1 MSFKVFF
8 NIGNSRLFLL
18 FCAFSFSFGADE
30 QIITAQKR
38 EQILSEY
45 EKLEAAKSELD
56 SYRQA
61 TKRLFNERQAQLL
74 AKEAELNATLALIAQ
89 KEQNISEA
97 NAKSEAKVADMLAKN
112 EAILNELKKGNND
125 KMLEAYVKMKD
136 GKIAEVLGAMDATD
150 AAKLLYRMEAK
161 KISAVLAK
169 MDAAKAVELTNLIKE
184 GKIFDE
190 NASKD
195 SPAQNIAQN
204 GDENASANQ
213 EFQNSLCY
221 NYKKEQK
228 CLIDFAEL
236 G

>member
-8 NIGNSRLFLL
+8 NFGNSRLFLL

-56 SYRQA
+56 SYREA
-61 TKRLFNERQAQLL
+61 TKRLFEQRQAQLL

-136 GKIAEVLGAMDATD
+136 GKIAEVLGVMDATD

-161 KISAVLAK
+161 KISSVLAK

-195 SPAQNIAQN
+195 NSSQNIAQN
-204 GDENASANQ
+204 GDENASAN
-213 EFQNSLCY
+213 
-221 NYKKEQK
+221 
-228 CLIDFAEL
+228 
-236 G
+236 

>member
-8 NIGNSRLFLL
+8 NFGNSRLFLL

-56 SYRQA
+56 SYREA

-74 AKEAELNATLALIAQ
+74 AKETELNATLALIAQ

-169 MDAAKAVELTNLIKE
+169 MDAAKAVELTNLIRE

-204 GDENASANQ
+204 GDENASAN
-213 EFQNSLCY
+213 
-221 NYKKEQK
+221 
-228 CLIDFAEL
+228 
-236 G
+236 

>member
-8 NIGNSRLFLL
+8 NLGNSRLFLL

-56 SYRQA
+56 SYREA
-61 TKRLFNERQAQLL
+61 TKRLFEQRQAQLL

-97 NAKSEAKVADMLAKN
+97 NAKSEAKVADMLANN

-125 KMLEAYVKMKD
+125 KMLEAYIKMKD
-136 GKIAEVLGAMDATD
+136 GKIAEVLGAMDAID

-169 MDAAKAVELTNLIKE
+169 MDAAKAVELTNLIRE

-190 NASKD
+190 NSSKD
-195 SPAQNIAQN
+195 SPTQNIAQN
-204 GDENASANQ
+204 GDENASAN
-213 EFQNSLCY
+213 
-221 NYKKEQK
+221 
-228 CLIDFAEL
+228 
-236 G
+236 

>member
-1 MSFKVFF
+1 MKSLLWGILEGIKKMSFKVFF
-8 NIGNSRLFLL
+8 NLGNSRLFLL

-30 QIITAQKR
+30 QIIAAQKR

-56 SYRQA
+56 SYREA

-136 GKIAEVLGAMDATD
+136 GKIAEVLGAMDAID

-169 MDAAKAVELTNLIKE
+169 MDAAKAVELTNLIRE

-190 NASKD
+190 NTSKD
-195 SPAQNIAQN
+195 SPTQNIAQN
-204 GDENASANQ
+204 GDENASAN
-213 EFQNSLCY
+213 
-221 NYKKEQK
+221 
-228 CLIDFAEL
+228 
-236 G
+236 

>member
-1 MSFKVFF
+1 MKSLLWGILEGIKKMSFKVFF
-8 NIGNSRLFLL
+8 NFGNSRLFLL

-30 QIITAQKR
+30 QIIAAQKR

-56 SYRQA
+56 SYREA
-61 TKRLFNERQAQLL
+61 TKRLFEQRQAQLL

-136 GKIAEVLGAMDATD
+136 GKIAEVLGAMDAID

-169 MDAAKAVELTNLIKE
+169 MDAAKAVELTNLIRE

-190 NASKD
+190 NTSKD
-195 SPAQNIAQN
+195 SPTQNIAQN
-204 GDENASANQ
+204 GDENASAN
-213 EFQNSLCY
+213 
-221 NYKKEQK
+221 
-228 CLIDFAEL
+228 
-236 G
+236 

>member
-1 MSFKVFF
+1 MKSLLWGILEGIKKMSFKVFF
-8 NIGNSRLFLL
+8 NLGNSRLFLL

-56 SYRQA
+56 SYREA

-136 GKIAEVLGAMDATD
+136 GKIAEVLGAMDAID

-195 SPAQNIAQN
+195 NSSQN
-204 GDENASANQ
+204 GDENASAN
-213 EFQNSLCY
+213 
-221 NYKKEQK
+221 
-228 CLIDFAEL
+228 
-236 G
+236 

>member
-56 SYRQA
+56 SYREA

-136 GKIAEVLGAMDATD
+136 GKIAEVLGAMDAID

-169 MDAAKAVELTNLIKE
+169 MDAAKAVELTNLIRE

-195 SPAQNIAQN
+195 NSSQN
-204 GDENASANQ
+204 GDENASAN
-213 EFQNSLCY
+213 
-221 NYKKEQK
+221 
-228 CLIDFAEL
+228 
-236 G
+236 

>member
-8 NIGNSRLFLL
+8 NLGNSRLFLL

-56 SYRQA
+56 SYREA

-195 SPAQNIAQN
+195 NSSQN
-204 GDENASANQ
+204 GDENASTN
-213 EFQNSLCY
+213 
-221 NYKKEQK
+221 
-228 CLIDFAEL
+228 
-236 G
+236 

>member
-1 MSFKVFF
+1 MKSLLWGILEGIKKMSFKVFF
-8 NIGNSRLFLL
+8 NLGNSRLFLL
-18 FCAFSFSFGADE
+18 FCAFSFSFSADE

-56 SYRQA
+56 SYREA
-61 TKRLFNERQAQLL
+61 TKRLFEQRQAQLL

-204 GDENASANQ
+204 GDENASAN
-213 EFQNSLCY
+213 
-221 NYKKEQK
+221 
-228 CLIDFAEL
+228 
-236 G
+236 

>member
-1 MSFKVFF
+1 MKSLLWGILEGIKKMSFKVFF
-8 NIGNSRLFLL
+8 NLGNSRLFLL

-56 SYRQA
+56 SYREA

-136 GKIAEVLGAMDATD
+136 GKIAEVLGAMDAID

-169 MDAAKAVELTNLIKE
+169 MDAAKAVELTNLIRE

-195 SPAQNIAQN
+195 NSSQN
-204 GDENASANQ
+204 GDENASAN
-213 EFQNSLCY
+213 
-221 NYKKEQK
+221 
-228 CLIDFAEL
+228 
-236 G
+236 

>member
-1 MSFKVFF
+1 MKSLLWGILEGIKKMSFKAFF
-8 NIGNSRLFLL
+8 NLGNSRLFLL

-56 SYRQA
+56 SYREA

-190 NASKD
+190 NSSKD
-195 SPAQNIAQN
+195 NSSQN
-204 GDENASANQ
+204 GDENASAN
-213 EFQNSLCY
+213 
-221 NYKKEQK
+221 
-228 CLIDFAEL
+228 
-236 G
+236 

>member
-1 MSFKVFF
+1 MKSLLWGILEGIKKMSFKVFF
-8 NIGNSRLFLL
+8 NLGNSRLFLL

-56 SYRQA
+56 SYREA

-204 GDENASANQ
+204 GDENASAN
-213 EFQNSLCY
+213 
-221 NYKKEQK
+221 
-228 CLIDFAEL
+228 
-236 G
+236 

>member
-56 SYRQA
+56 SYREA
-61 TKRLFNERQAQLL
+61 TKRLFEQRQAQLL

-125 KMLEAYVKMKD
+125 KMLEAYIKMKD
-136 GKIAEVLGAMDATD
+136 GKIAEVLGAMDAID

-195 SPAQNIAQN
+195 NSSQN
-204 GDENASANQ
+204 GDENASAN
-213 EFQNSLCY
+213 
-221 NYKKEQK
+221 
-228 CLIDFAEL
+228 
-236 G
+236 

>member
-1 MSFKVFF
+1 MKSLLWGILEGIKKMSFKVFF

-56 SYRQA
+56 SYREA
-61 TKRLFNERQAQLL
+61 TKRLFEQRQAQLL

-136 GKIAEVLGAMDATD
+136 GKIAEVLGAMDAID

-190 NASKD
+190 NSSKD
-195 SPAQNIAQN
+195 NSSQNIAQN
-204 GDENASANQ
+204 GDENASAN
-213 EFQNSLCY
+213 
-221 NYKKEQK
+221 
-228 CLIDFAEL
+228 
-236 G
+236 

>member
-1 MSFKVFF
+1 MKSLLWGILEGIKKMSFKVLF
-8 NIGNSRLFLL
+8 NLGNSRLFLL

-56 SYRQA
+56 SYREA
-61 TKRLFNERQAQLL
+61 TKRLFEQRQAQLL

-190 NASKD
+190 NSSKD
-195 SPAQNIAQN
+195 NSAQN
-204 GDENASANQ
+204 GDENASAN
-213 EFQNSLCY
+213 
-221 NYKKEQK
+221 
-228 CLIDFAEL
+228 
-236 G
+236 

>member
-1 MSFKVFF
+1 MSFKVLF
-8 NIGNSRLFLL
+8 NLGNSRLFLL

-56 SYRQA
+56 SYREA

-136 GKIAEVLGAMDATD
+136 GKIAEVLGTMDATD

-195 SPAQNIAQN
+195 SPAQNIVQN
-204 GDENASANQ
+204 GDENASAN
-213 EFQNSLCY
+213 
-221 NYKKEQK
+221 
-228 CLIDFAEL
+228 
-236 G
+236 

>member
-8 NIGNSRLFLL
+8 NLGNSRLFLL

-56 SYRQA
+56 SYREA

-97 NAKSEAKVADMLAKN
+97 NAKSEAKVAGMLAKN

-204 GDENASANQ
+204 GDENASAN
-213 EFQNSLCY
+213 
-221 NYKKEQK
+221 
-228 CLIDFAEL
+228 
-236 G
+236 

>member
-8 NIGNSRLFLL
+8 NLGNSRLFLL
-18 FCAFSFSFGADE
+18 FFAFSFSFGADE

-56 SYRQA
+56 SYREA
-61 TKRLFNERQAQLL
+61 TKRLFEQRQAQLL

-136 GKIAEVLGAMDATD
+136 GKIAEVLGAMDAID

-169 MDAAKAVELTNLIKE
+169 MDAAKAVELTNLIRE

-190 NASKD
+190 NTSKD
-195 SPAQNIAQN
+195 NSSQN
-204 GDENASANQ
+204 GDENASAN
-213 EFQNSLCY
+213 
-221 NYKKEQK
+221 
-228 CLIDFAEL
+228 
-236 G
+236 

>member
-8 NIGNSRLFLL
+8 NLGNSRLFLL

-56 SYRQA
+56 SYREA
-61 TKRLFNERQAQLL
+61 TKRLFEQRQAQLL

-136 GKIAEVLGAMDATD
+136 GKIAEVLGAMDAID

-169 MDAAKAVELTNLIKE
+169 MDAAKAVELTNLIRE

-195 SPAQNIAQN
+195 NSAQNS
-204 GDENASANQ
+204 DENASAN
-213 EFQNSLCY
+213 
-221 NYKKEQK
+221 
-228 CLIDFAEL
+228 
-236 G
+236 

>member
-1 MSFKVFF
+1 MKSLLWGILEGIKKMSFKVFF
-8 NIGNSRLFLL
+8 NFGNSRLFLL
-18 FCAFSFSFGADE
+18 FCAFSLSFGADK

-56 SYRQA
+56 SYREA

-125 KMLEAYVKMKD
+125 KMLEAYAKMKD
-136 GKIAEVLGAMDATD
+136 GKIAEVLGAMDAID

-169 MDAAKAVELTNLIKE
+169 MDAAKAVELTNLIRE

-190 NASKD
+190 NSSKD
-195 SPAQNIAQN
+195 NSAQN
-204 GDENASANQ
+204 GDENASAN
-213 EFQNSLCY
+213 
-221 NYKKEQK
+221 
-228 CLIDFAEL
+228 
-236 G
+236 

>member
-1 MSFKVFF
+1 MKSLLWGILEGIKKMSFKVFF
-8 NIGNSRLFLL
+8 NLGNSRLFLL
-18 FCAFSFSFGADE
+18 FCAFSFSFSADE

-56 SYRQA
+56 SYREA

-195 SPAQNIAQN
+195 NSSQN
-204 GDENASANQ
+204 GDENASTN
-213 EFQNSLCY
+213 
-221 NYKKEQK
+221 
-228 CLIDFAEL
+228 
-236 G
+236 

>member
-1 MSFKVFF
+1 MRSLLWGILEGIKKMSFKVFF
-8 NIGNSRLFLL
+8 NFGNSRLFLL

-30 QIITAQKR
+30 QIIAAQKR

-56 SYRQA
+56 SYREA
-61 TKRLFNERQAQLL
+61 TKRLFEQRQAQLL

-125 KMLEAYVKMKD
+125 KMLEAYIKMKD
-136 GKIAEVLGAMDATD
+136 GKIAEVLGAMDAID

-169 MDAAKAVELTNLIKE
+169 MDAAKAVELTNLIRE

-190 NASKD
+190 NSSKD
-195 SPAQNIAQN
+195 NSSQN
-204 GDENASANQ
+204 GDENASAN
-213 EFQNSLCY
+213 
-221 NYKKEQK
+221 
-228 CLIDFAEL
+228 
-236 G
+236 

>member
-1 MSFKVFF
+1 MKSLLWGILEGIKKMSFKVFF
-8 NIGNSRLFLL
+8 NFGNSRLFLL

-30 QIITAQKR
+30 QIIAAQKR

-56 SYRQA
+56 SYREA

-190 NASKD
+190 NSSKD
-195 SPAQNIAQN
+195 NSAQN
-204 GDENASANQ
+204 GDENASAN
-213 EFQNSLCY
+213 
-221 NYKKEQK
+221 
-228 CLIDFAEL
+228 
-236 G
+236 

>member
-8 NIGNSRLFLL
+8 NLGNSRLFLL

-56 SYRQA
+56 SYREA
-61 TKRLFNERQAQLL
+61 TKRLFEQRQAQLL

-169 MDAAKAVELTNLIKE
+169 MDAAKAVELTNLIRE

-190 NASKD
+190 NTSKD
-195 SPAQNIAQN
+195 SPTQNIAQN
-204 GDENASANQ
+204 GDENASAN
-213 EFQNSLCY
+213 
-221 NYKKEQK
+221 
-228 CLIDFAEL
+228 
-236 G
+236 

>member
-8 NIGNSRLFLL
+8 NLGNSRLFLL

-56 SYRQA
+56 SYREA

-97 NAKSEAKVADMLAKN
+97 NAKREAKVADMLAKN

-190 NASKD
+190 NSSKD
-195 SPAQNIAQN
+195 NSAQN
-204 GDENASANQ
+204 GDENASAN
-213 EFQNSLCY
+213 
-221 NYKKEQK
+221 
-228 CLIDFAEL
+228 
-236 G
+236 

>member
-8 NIGNSRLFLL
+8 NLGNSRLFLL

-56 SYRQA
+56 SYREA
-61 TKRLFNERQAQLL
+61 TKRLFEQRQAQLL

-195 SPAQNIAQN
+195 NSAQN
-204 GDENASANQ
+204 GDENASAN
-213 EFQNSLCY
+213 
-221 NYKKEQK
+221 
-228 CLIDFAEL
+228 
-236 G
+236 

>member
-8 NIGNSRLFLL
+8 NLGNSRLFLL
-18 FCAFSFSFGADE
+18 FCAFSFSFSADE

-56 SYRQA
+56 SYREA
-61 TKRLFNERQAQLL
+61 TKRLFEQRQAQLL

-204 GDENASANQ
+204 GDENASAN
-213 EFQNSLCY
+213 
-221 NYKKEQK
+221 
-228 CLIDFAEL
+228 
-236 G
+236 

>member
-1 MSFKVFF
+1 MKSLLWGILEGIKKMSFKVFF
-8 NIGNSRLFLL
+8 NLGNSRLFLL

-56 SYRQA
+56 SYREA

-169 MDAAKAVELTNLIKE
+169 MDAAKAVELTNLIRE

-190 NASKD
+190 NTSKD
-195 SPAQNIAQN
+195 NSAQN
-204 GDENASANQ
+204 GDENASAN
-213 EFQNSLCY
+213 
-221 NYKKEQK
+221 
-228 CLIDFAEL
+228 
-236 G
+236 

>member
-30 QIITAQKR
+30 QIIAAQKR

-56 SYRQA
+56 SYREA
-61 TKRLFNERQAQLL
+61 TKRLFEQRQAQLL

-125 KMLEAYVKMKD
+125 KMLEAYIKMKD
-136 GKIAEVLGAMDATD
+136 GKIAEVLGAMDAID

-169 MDAAKAVELTNLIKE
+169 MDAAKAVELTNLIRE

-190 NASKD
+190 NTSKD
-195 SPAQNIAQN
+195 NSAQN
-204 GDENASANQ
+204 GDENASAN
-213 EFQNSLCY
+213 
-221 NYKKEQK
+221 
-228 CLIDFAEL
+228 
-236 G
+236 

>member
-8 NIGNSRLFLL
+8 NLGNSRLFLL

-30 QIITAQKR
+30 QIIAAQKR

-56 SYRQA
+56 SYREA

-169 MDAAKAVELTNLIKE
+169 MDAAKAVELTNLIRE

-190 NASKD
+190 NTSKD
-195 SPAQNIAQN
+195 NSSQN
-204 GDENASANQ
+204 GDENASAN
-213 EFQNSLCY
+213 
-221 NYKKEQK
+221 
-228 CLIDFAEL
+228 
-236 G
+236 

>member
-1 MSFKVFF
+1 MKSLLWGILEGIKKMSFKVLF
-8 NIGNSRLFLL
+8 NLGNSRLFLL

-56 SYRQA
+56 SYREA

-190 NASKD
+190 NSSKD
-195 SPAQNIAQN
+195 NSSQN
-204 GDENASANQ
+204 GDENASAN
-213 EFQNSLCY
+213 
-221 NYKKEQK
+221 
-228 CLIDFAEL
+228 
-236 G
+236 

>member
-8 NIGNSRLFLL
+8 NLGNSRLFLL

-56 SYRQA
+56 SYREA

-112 EAILNELKKGNND
+112 EAILNEIKKGNND

-136 GKIAEVLGAMDATD
+136 GKIAEVLGAMDAID

-195 SPAQNIAQN
+195 NSAQN
-204 GDENASANQ
+204 GDENASTN
-213 EFQNSLCY
+213 
-221 NYKKEQK
+221 
-228 CLIDFAEL
+228 
-236 G
+236 

>member
-1 MSFKVFF
+1 MKSLLWGILEGIKKMSFKVFF
-8 NIGNSRLFLL
+8 NLGNSRLFLL

-56 SYRQA
+56 SYREA

-169 MDAAKAVELTNLIKE
+169 MDAAKAVELTNLIRE

-195 SPAQNIAQN
+195 NSSQN
-204 GDENASANQ
+204 GDENASVN
-213 EFQNSLCY
+213 
-221 NYKKEQK
+221 
-228 CLIDFAEL
+228 
-236 G
+236 

>member
-1 MSFKVFF
+1 MKSLLWGILEGIKKMSFKVFF

-56 SYRQA
+56 SYREA
-61 TKRLFNERQAQLL
+61 TKRLFEQRQAQLL

-136 GKIAEVLGAMDATD
+136 GKIAEVLGAMDAID

-169 MDAAKAVELTNLIKE
+169 MDAAKAVELTNLIRE

-190 NASKD
+190 NTSKD
-195 SPAQNIAQN
+195 SPAQN
-204 GDENASANQ
+204 GDENTSAN
-213 EFQNSLCY
+213 
-221 NYKKEQK
+221 
-228 CLIDFAEL
+228 
-236 G
+236 

>member
-8 NIGNSRLFLL
+8 NLGNSRLFLL

-56 SYRQA
+56 SYREA
-61 TKRLFNERQAQLL
+61 TKRLFEQRQAQLL

-136 GKIAEVLGAMDATD
+136 GKIAEVLGAMDAID

-169 MDAAKAVELTNLIKE
+169 MDAAKAVELTNLIRE

-190 NASKD
+190 NTSKD
-195 SPAQNIAQN
+195 NSSQN
-204 GDENASANQ
+204 GDENASAN
-213 EFQNSLCY
+213 
-221 NYKKEQK
+221 
-228 CLIDFAEL
+228 
-236 G
+236 

>member
-8 NIGNSRLFLL
+8 NLGNSRLFYALL

-56 SYRQA
+56 SYREA

-136 GKIAEVLGAMDATD
+136 GKIAEVLGAMDAID

-195 SPAQNIAQN
+195 NSAQN
-204 GDENASANQ
+204 GDENASAN
-213 EFQNSLCY
+213 
-221 NYKKEQK
+221 
-228 CLIDFAEL
+228 
-236 G
+236 

>member
-1 MSFKVFF
+1 MKSLLWGILEGIKKMSFKVFF
-8 NIGNSRLFLL
+8 NLGNSRLFLL

-56 SYRQA
+56 SYREA

-89 KEQNISEA
+89 KEQNISES

-125 KMLEAYVKMKD
+125 KMLEAYIKMKD
-136 GKIAEVLGAMDATD
+136 GKIAEVLGAMDAID

-169 MDAAKAVELTNLIKE
+169 MDAAKAVELTNLIRE

-190 NASKD
+190 NSSKD
-195 SPAQNIAQN
+195 NSSQN
-204 GDENASANQ
+204 GDENASAN
-213 EFQNSLCY
+213 
-221 NYKKEQK
+221 
-228 CLIDFAEL
+228 
-236 G
+236 

>member
-1 MSFKVFF
+1 MKSLLWGILEGIKKMSFKVFF
-8 NIGNSRLFLL
+8 NFGNSRLFLL

-56 SYRQA
+56 SYREA
-61 TKRLFNERQAQLL
+61 TKRLFEQRQAQLL

-195 SPAQNIAQN
+195 NSAQN
-204 GDENASANQ
+204 GDENASAN
-213 EFQNSLCY
+213 
-221 NYKKEQK
+221 
-228 CLIDFAEL
+228 
-236 G
+236 

>member
-1 MSFKVFF
+1 MKSLLWGILEGIKKMSFKVFF
-8 NIGNSRLFLL
+8 NFGNSRLFLL

-30 QIITAQKR
+30 QIIAAQKR

-56 SYRQA
+56 SYREA
-61 TKRLFNERQAQLL
+61 TKRLFEQRQAQLL

-136 GKIAEVLGAMDATD
+136 GKIAEVLGAMDAID

-169 MDAAKAVELTNLIKE
+169 MDAAKAVELTNLIRE

-190 NASKD
+190 NTSKD
-195 SPAQNIAQN
+195 NSSQN
-204 GDENASANQ
+204 GDENASAN
-213 EFQNSLCY
+213 
-221 NYKKEQK
+221 
-228 CLIDFAEL
+228 
-236 G
+236 

>member
-1 MSFKVFF
+1 MKSLLWGILEGIKKMSFKVFF
-8 NIGNSRLFLL
+8 NLGNSRLFLL

-56 SYRQA
+56 SYREA
-61 TKRLFNERQAQLL
+61 TKRLFEQRQAQLL

-136 GKIAEVLGAMDATD
+136 GKIAEVLGAMDAID

-190 NASKD
+190 NSSKD
-195 SPAQNIAQN
+195 NSSQN
-204 GDENASANQ
+204 GDENASAN
-213 EFQNSLCY
+213 
-221 NYKKEQK
+221 
-228 CLIDFAEL
+228 
-236 G
+236 